1 MSNHNG
7 SQDHED
13 FNQHCVEAE
22 QTAYTQHRER
32 RIGQMNYKEYR
43 EEYEEFEAAAREMK
57 LNWLRITGV
66 ADSLYGEYKWAST
79 IMLIKNC
86 VDAAKEALAREEN
99 PHQAVRQRL
108 LRYLLKEVEKELDKG
123 QYDDAA

>member
-1 MSNHNG
+1 MGNHNG
-7 SQDHED
+7 SQDHEN
-13 FNQHCVEAE
+13 FNQQCVEAE
-22 QTAYTQHRER
+22 QTAYKQQQDR
-32 RIGQMNYKEYR
+32 RISQMNENEFRKEYQ
-43 EEYEEFEAAAREMK
+43 ELEATAREMK

-66 ADSLYGEYKWAST
+66 ADSLFGEYKWPST
-79 IMLIKNC
+79 IMLIRSC
-86 VDAAKEALAREEN
+86 VDAAKEAQAREEN